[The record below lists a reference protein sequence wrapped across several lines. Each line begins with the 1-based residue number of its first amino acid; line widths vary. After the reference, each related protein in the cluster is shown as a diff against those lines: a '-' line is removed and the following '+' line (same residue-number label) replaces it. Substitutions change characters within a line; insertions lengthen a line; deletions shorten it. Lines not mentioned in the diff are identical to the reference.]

1 MNIAADLR
9 ALEEKLEALRAGG
22 ATIGFVPTMGNLHQG
37 HLSLIQQAQDAADRV
52 VVSIFVNPM
61 QFAAHEDLDT
71 YPRTL
76 EADLSALREAG
87 VDLVFTPG
95 TSDMYP
101 QGSENETTIHVP
113 TLGDGLCGK
122 DRPGHFDGV
131 CTVVYKLFQLV
142 QPDVAIFGE
151 KDLQQLLIIKKMTRD
166 LKLPIQIL
174 SGATQRDEDGLA
186 LSSRNQYLTADER
199 ATAPLLWRTMKICAD
214 KLAQCPAEDV
224 PAALT
229 DARET
234 LEKAGFAVDYL
245 DLRTLSTL
253 SIASDTSEAC
263 ALLAAARLGRTRLI
277 DNIQISTHRAQIG

>member
-1 MNIAADLR
+1 LNIAADLR

-22 ATIGFVPTMGNLHQG
+22 AKIGFVPTMGNLHQG

-52 VVSIFVNPM
+52 VASIFVNPM

-186 LSSRNQYLTADER
+186 LSSRNQYLTAAER
-199 ATAPLLWRTMKICAD
+199 AIAPLMWNTLQNCAE
-214 KLAQCPAEDV
+214 KLSGCPKEETQ
-224 PAALT
+224 PLLSS
-229 DARET
+229 ARET
-234 LEKAGFAVDYL
+234 LEQAGFSVDYL

-253 SIASDTSEAC
+253 STTCDTREDC
-263 ALLAAARLGRTRLI
+263 ALFVAARLGRTRLI
-277 DNIQISTHRAQIG
+277 DNIQIRARQ

>member
-22 ATIGFVPTMGNLHQG
+22 AKIGFVPTMGNLHQG

-76 EADLSALREAG
+76 EADLSALRETG

-151 KDLQQLLIIKKMTRD
+151 KDLQQLLIIKKMTHD

-263 ALLAAARLGRTRLI
+263 ALLAAARLGNTRLI

>member
-22 ATIGFVPTMGNLHQG
+22 AKIGFVPTMGNLHQG

-76 EADLSALREAG
+76 EADLSALRETG

-113 TLGDGLCGK
+113 TLGDGLCGT

-214 KLAQCPAEDV
+214 KLAQCPAEDI

-263 ALLAAARLGRTRLI
+263 ALLAAARLGNTRLI

>member
-1 MNIAADLR
+1 LNIAADLR

-22 ATIGFVPTMGNLHQG
+22 AKIGFVPTMGNLHQG

-52 VVSIFVNPM
+52 VASIFVNPM

-101 QGSENETTIHVP
+101 QGSENETSIHVP

-186 LSSRNQYLTADER
+186 LSSRNQYLTAAER
-199 ATAPLLWRTMKICAD
+199 AIAPLMWNTLQNCAE
-214 KLAQCPAEDV
+214 KLSGCPKEETQ
-224 PAALT
+224 PLLSS
-229 DARET
+229 ARET
-234 LEKAGFAVDYL
+234 LEQAGFSVDYL

-253 SIASDTSEAC
+253 STTCDTREDC
-263 ALLAAARLGRTRLI
+263 ALFVAARLGRTRLI
-277 DNIQISTHRAQIG
+277 DNIQIRARQ